1 MFHPIIIFGVL
12 LSERSEGSGEA
23 ATCKL
28 QNLIQAALCKMHN
41 PAFSCIKPKGS
52 WDWDLEQAERAPL
65 PASGHSLAC
74 LIPSTGVSAGPMP
87 LVAIAAGHG
96 DHESTFEVMWV
107 LPSHPSSMPGP
118 GVQSFGHEEGWG
130 YGLIRRRTQIKRS
143 SWPAPPP
150 APAWIY
156 SSTGNDGRE

>member
-1 MFHPIIIFGVL
+1 MQAPELDTGC
-12 LSERSEGSGEA
+12 
-23 ATCKL
+23 TL
-28 QNLIQAALCKMHN
+28 QDAQSRL
-41 PAFSCIKPKGS
+41 SCIKPKGW

-65 PASGHSLAC
+65 AASGHSLAC

-87 LVAIAAGHG
+87 LVAIAADSG

-118 GVQSFGHEEGWG
+118 GVQSFGHEEGWD